1 MERNHLSAMTSHKSL
16 VEPPRPPDLSLFI
29 RAGTSG
35 IRHAFPVHL
44 TDNLTDDDDLF
55 IRSITHL
62 RSHTPNTDLCTTIE
76 MIRNICLSIRT
87 LEHLDISKN
96 ELEQLPLDISVLID
110 LQTLNCSHNRLTTM
124 SDLFEELRQLK
135 DVNLS
140 FNHFKRV
147 PNVIWTFEQL
157 IRLNCEHNSM
167 KNLDGN
173 LTNLKQLKYLVLDHN
188 QFQSFPHVD
197 FSQLPHLEYL
207 HIAHNQLIKFPSN
220 LSKLLHLKNVNLSHN
235 QLTSFPIE
243 LLLINTLDV
252 LNLSH
257 NNFRK
262 LSPLTDLYRRTT
274 LIFSID
280 LSFNQLT
287 KFYDYLVLIALKIDL
302 SHNQIEVISF
312 DSIRKLDYH
321 LIHQRELKMHHN
333 PLVQPTIPPD
343 ILNNPLPSTMNILPL
358 LSNSFEEQHY
368 NQTIRQGFKICI
380 TGPKRSG
387 KSSLAYCLEEEDM
400 PLIPEE
406 DQERMVNGKNF
417 EERIGLR

>member
-1 MERNHLSAMTSHKSL
+1 MTSQTSL
-16 VEPPRPPDLSLFI
+16 LEPPRPPDPSLFI

-35 IRHAFPVHL
+35 IRHAFPIHL
-44 TDNLTDDDDLF
+44 TDTITDDDLF
-55 IRSITHL
+55 TRSISHL
-62 RSHTPNTDLCTTIE
+62 RSRTPTTNLCTTIE

-87 LEHLDISKN
+87 LEHLDISEN
-96 ELEQLPLDISVLID
+96 ELEHLPLDISLLIH
-110 LQTLNCSHNRLTTM
+110 LQTLNCSHNRLTTI

-140 FNHFKRV
+140 FNHFKRL
-147 PNVIWTFEQL
+147 PNVIRTFEQL
-157 IRLNCEHNSM
+157 VRLNCEHNSI
-167 KNLDGN
+167 KNLDVN

-188 QFQSFPHVD
+188 QFQSFPNVD
-197 FSQLPHLEYL
+197 FSQLSRLEYL
-207 HIAHNQLIKFPSN
+207 HIAHNQLTKLPLN
-220 LSKLLHLKNVNLSHN
+220 LSKLTHLKNVNLSHN

-257 NNFRK
+257 NNLTK
-262 LSPLTDLYRRTT
+262 LSPLTDLYKRTT

-287 KFYDYLVLIALKIDL
+287 KFYDYLVFISLKIDL
-302 SHNQIEVISF
+302 SYNQIEVISF

-321 LIHQRELKMHHN
+321 LIHNRELKIHHN
-333 PLVQPTIPPD
+333 PLIQPTIAPE
-343 ILNNPLPSTMNILPL
+343 ILNNPVPSTMNILPL
-358 LSNSFEEQHY
+358 LSNSFEEQHHD
-368 NQTIRQGFKICI
+368 QTIRQGFKICI
-380 TGPKRSG
+380 TGPKKSG

-406 DQERMVNGKNF
+406 DQERIVNGKDF
-417 EERIGLR
+417 YEEFH